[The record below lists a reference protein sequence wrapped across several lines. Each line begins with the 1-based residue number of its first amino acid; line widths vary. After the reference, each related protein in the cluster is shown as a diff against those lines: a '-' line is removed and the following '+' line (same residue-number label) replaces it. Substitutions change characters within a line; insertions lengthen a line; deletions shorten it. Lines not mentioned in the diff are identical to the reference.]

1 MPISFPID
9 RYGLLFLIS
18 WHPTYFFPFSKE
30 RVVSE
35 ELFDVRGRLTAE
47 TSKAASLSTEK
58 TLLKTELETLK
69 MKLTAA
75 EEAKS
80 AQVQIRIM

>member
-1 MPISFPID
+1 MIGMVCCFWFHDIRDIFS
-9 RYGLLFLIS
+9 
-18 WHPTYFFPFSKE
+18 FSKE

>member
-1 MPISFPID
+1 M
-9 RYGLLFLIS
+9 
-18 WHPTYFFPFSKE
+18 
-30 RVVSE
+30 VSE

-69 MKLTAA
+69 LKLTAA